1 VPGLTHKVG
10 YQVPKVSLRGLM
22 GAQEGATSLAF
33 QSPEGRIGLTPCP
46 SGMLVSSLSEKV
58 PHNSG

>member
-33 QSPEGRIGLTPCP
+33 QSPEGRIGLTPLP
-46 SGMLVSSLSEKV
+46 IRDAGIQSQ
-58 PHNSG
+58 